1 MNIAI
6 IPARGGS
13 KRIPRKNFRNFGGRP
28 MISYAIRAALD
39 SELFTHVIVS
49 TDDHEIA
56 ETAKTYGAKIPFI
69 RPAELSD
76 DLTPT
81 VPVIKHSIEEVEA
94 LGWFADY
101 VCCIYPAVPLIQ
113 GSDLIAAFQLLQ
125 NATSADYSFPITQFP
140 SAIQRA
146 LRLDASSG
154 ATSPFYPEHELT
166 RSQDLEPA
174 FHDAGQ
180 FYWGTCKAWK
190 ENPRI
195 HSSGVGLVIPSWR
208 VVDIDTEE
216 EWRRA
221 EITYQMFLRVEE
233 SGDEFI

>member
-13 KRIPRKNFRNFGGRP
+13 KRISRKNIRNFAERP
-28 MISYAIRAALD
+28 MISYAINAALD
-39 SELFTHVIVS
+39 SELFAHVIVS

-56 ETAKTYGAKIPFI
+56 EIARIYGAEIPFM
-69 RPAELSD
+69 RTAELSD
-76 DLTPT
+76 DHTPT
-81 VPVIKHSIEEVEA
+81 VPVIKHAIDQTEA
-94 LGWFADY
+94 LGWFANY
-101 VCCIYPAVPLIQ
+101 VCCIYPAVPLICS
-113 GSDLIAAFQLLQ
+113 SDLLLAFQKLQ
-125 NATSADYSFPITQFP
+125 AAASVDYSFPVTQFP

-146 LRLDASSG
+146 LRLDSAG
-154 ATSPFYPEHELT
+154 ATSSLYPEYALT

-180 FYWGTCKAWK
+180 FYWGRSKAWK

-195 HSSGVGLVIPSWR
+195 HNSGVGLVIPGWR

-216 EWRRA
+216 DWRRA
-221 EITYQMFLRVEE
+221 EIIYETLLRAKENGE
-233 SGDEFI
+233 GPA

>member
-13 KRIPRKNFRNFGGRP
+13 KRVPRKNIRNFAGRP
-28 MISYAIRAALD
+28 MISYAISAAFG

-49 TDDHEIA
+49 TDDQEIA
-56 ETAKTYGAKIPFI
+56 ETARIYGAEIPFM

-76 DLTPT
+76 DHTPT
-81 VPVIKHSIEEVEA
+81 VPVIKHAIEQAEA

-101 VCCIYPAVPLIQ
+101 VCCIYPAVPLIHS
-113 GSDLIAAFQLLQ
+113 SDLSAAFQLLQ
-125 NATSADYSFPITQFP
+125 NSASADYSFPTTPFP
-140 SAIQRA
+140 AAIQRA
-146 LRLDASSG
+146 LRLGGSG
-154 ATSPFYPEHELT
+154 ATSSFYPEHELT

-180 FYWGTCKAWK
+180 FYWGRCTAWK
-190 ENPRI
+190 GNPRI
-195 HSSGVGLVIPSWR
+195 HNSGAGLVIPSWR

-216 EWRRA
+216 DWRRA
-221 EITYQMFLRVEE
+221 ETIYQTPLRAIENRE
-233 SGDEFI
+233 GLT

>member
-13 KRIPRKNFRNFGGRP
+13 KRVPRKNIRNFVGRP
-28 MISYAIRAALD
+28 MISYAIGAALD
-39 SELFTHVIVS
+39 SELFTYVIVS

-56 ETAKTYGAKIPFI
+56 ETAKTYGAVVPFM

-76 DLTPT
+76 DHTPT
-81 VPVIKHSIEEVEA
+81 VPVIKHAIDQAEA

-101 VCCIYPAVPLIQ
+101 VCCIYPAVPLIH
-113 GSDLIAAFQLLQ
+113 GPDLLAAFQLLRK
-125 NATSADYSFPITQFP
+125 ASYADYSFPITQFP

-146 LRLDASSG
+146 LRLDSSG
-154 ATSPFYPEHELT
+154 ATRSFYPEHELT
-166 RSQDLEPA
+166 RSQDLGPA

-180 FYWGTCKAWK
+180 FYWGRCSAWK

-195 HSSGVGLVIPSWR
+195 HNSGVGLVIPSWR

-216 EWRRA
+216 DWRRA
-221 EITYQMFLRVEE
+221 EIICRSSAS
-233 SGDEFI
+233 SGRNRITI

>member
-13 KRIPRKNFRNFGGRP
+13 KRVPRKNIKNFAGKP
-28 MISYAIRAALD
+28 MISYAISAALD
-39 SELFTHVIVS
+39 SGLFSRVIVS
-49 TDDHEIA
+49 TDDGEIA
-56 ETAKTYGAKIPFI
+56 ETAKIHGAEIPFM

-76 DLTPT
+76 DHTPT
-81 VPVIKHSIEEVEA
+81 VPVIKHAIDQAEA

-101 VCCIYPAVPLIQ
+101 VCCIYPAVPLIY
-113 GSDLIAAFQLLQ
+113 GSDLFAAFQLLQ
-125 NATSADYSFPITQFP
+125 NAVTADYSFPITQFP

-146 LRLDASSG
+146 LRLDKSG
-154 ATSPFYPEHELT
+154 ATSSFYPEHELT

-180 FYWGTCKAWK
+180 FYWGSCQSWK
-190 ENPRI
+190 ENPRV
-195 HSSGVGLVIPSWR
+195 HNSGVGLVIPTWR

-216 EWRRA
+216 DWRRA
-221 EITYQMFLRVEE
+221 EMIYQTLLRTKDN
-233 SGDEFI
+233 DEGLA

>member
-13 KRIPRKNFRNFGGRP
+13 KRIPRKNIRNFAGRP
-28 MISYAIRAALD
+28 MISYAINAALD

-56 ETAKTYGAKIPFI
+56 ETARIYGAEIPFI
-69 RPAELSD
+69 RPGELSD
-76 DLTPT
+76 DHTPT
-81 VPVIKHSIEEVEA
+81 VPVIKHAIDQTEA

-101 VCCIYPAVPLIQ
+101 FCCIYPAVPLIYN
-113 GSDLIAAFQLLQ
+113 SDLLAAFKLLQ
-125 NATSADYSFPITQFP
+125 NSASADYSFPVTQFP

-146 LRLDASSG
+146 LRLDSSG
-154 ATSPFYPEHELT
+154 ATSSFYPEYEPK

-180 FYWGTCKAWK
+180 FYWGRCKAWK
-190 ENPRI
+190 KNPRI
-195 HSSGVGLVIPSWR
+195 HNSGLGLVIPSWR

-216 EWRRA
+216 DWRRA
-221 EITYQMFLRVEE
+221 EIIYKMLLGAKENREDLT
-233 SGDEFI
+233 

>member
-13 KRIPRKNFRNFGGRP
+13 KRVPRKNIRNFAGRP
-28 MISYAIRAALD
+28 MISYAISAALD
-39 SELFTHVIVS
+39 SKLFTHVIVS

-56 ETAKTYGAKIPFI
+56 ETARTYGAEVPFM
-69 RPAELSD
+69 RPVELSD
-76 DLTPT
+76 DHTPT
-81 VPVIKHSIEEVEA
+81 APVIKHAIDQAEA

-101 VCCIYPAVPLIQ
+101 VCCIYPAVPLIH
-113 GSDLIAAFQLLQ
+113 GSDLLAAFQLLQ
-125 NATSADYSFPITQFP
+125 NVASADYSFPVTQFP

-146 LRLDASSG
+146 LRLDSSG
-154 ATSPFYPEHELT
+154 ATSSFYPEHELT

-180 FYWGTCKAWK
+180 FYWGCCKAWK

-195 HSSGVGLVIPSWR
+195 HNSGVGLVVQSWR

-216 EWRRA
+216 DWRRA
-221 EITYQMFLRVEE
+221 EIIYQTPFKAKQN
-233 SGDEFI
+233 